1 MFSSLEKGS
10 FYNEESFLKS
20 LLNLTH
26 GQISKKKEKRKETE
40 EKFEMNDHSY

>member
-1 MFSSLEKGS
+1 MFNSLEKGS

-26 GQISKKKEKRKETE
+26 GQISKKKRKIETE